1 MYDDYP
7 KAASNAA
14 KRALKYKE
22 ENGSSCGTSVG
33 WTRANQLASRESLS
47 ADTVKRTYSFLSR
60 SAQYK
65 DVPYDEGCGG
75 IMYDAW
81 GGTSMLAYARRKV
94 KEMQESRASVGGV
107 DGFTESVAAGL
118 KNKVK
123 EFNEANN
130 KYKVTATMLAKV
142 FKRGIGAYNTNPES
156 VRPSVKNAETWAYA
170 RVNSFLYAMKNEKFR
185 SGKHDTD
192 LFPEGHPLRSDS
204 DEEKERA
211 RVGTIDGVA
220 VYTTKEE
227 AAAAAEKMGCSGTH
241 EHQTEDG
248 KTVYM
253 PCSSHDSATDDGG
266 SSGDGYRSAQGVV
279 HKRSADGKVEVRA
292 EGDGTTVVGYAAV
305 FNSVTDLGSFREQI
319 SPEAF
324 TRVLEEAPDTVALL
338 NHDTNLVLGRTTSG
352 TLKLE
357 VDEVGLRY
365 ELQLGNQSYA
375 RDLAESMRRGDIN
388 KSSFAFT
395 IERESWQ
402 ENVRTVEEVRGLYDI
417 SVVTRPAYNASS
429 ADLRSEEAATCG
441 CSTKKELTKAAPAAP
456 APRKRAKLQEV
467 IKTKYTMKNSDQL
480 KSLRSSKL
488 TELNALVE
496 VAEAEARDYT
506 EAEVQR
512 QEQINKDV
520 AELDDQI
527 KRAEATEANV
537 QRFAQMG
544 ATAPKAETV
553 EASKMKQRYN
563 LQRALNDAAQGR
575 LSGVENEMH
584 QEALREAA
592 QFGIQLRGNVCIPQ
606 SFIEQRN
613 VYGNDASG
621 TPDTAVTTTATEV
634 APFIEALRPTP
645 IIQSLGAT
653 QLTGFVGDIKLPSMP
668 SDNASTP
675 AEGDAA
681 TAFSGAF
688 GSQTLSPQRFA
699 AEITLTKEA
708 LNQASGNMSD
718 VIARDFGNAIA
729 NAIDTHAFANIVNGG
744 KAVSGTTITPAAAD
758 ADLNSAQGTLVKGTG
773 AADNDLQA
781 TSTADVLRLWSAV
794 SDSGIGENGS
804 FVMRPAT
811 AGHLMSLAQVTNGT
825 ELMAGNRL
833 MGYNAVWS
841 TRVPRLNGTNVHA
854 DAVMT
859 LADADVDLGSG
870 FVSDIMFFGDFTH
883 MFWAT
888 WGGLSLTIDPFSG
901 ASAGT
906 VKIVADQYFD
916 AKLRHAGAIG
926 FMLSS
931 AEEVLGADS

>member
-33 WTRANQLASRESLS
+33 WRRATQLASRESLS

-60 SAQYK
+60 SAQHK
-65 DVPYDEGCGG
+65 DVPYNEGCGG

-81 GGTSMLAYARRKV
+81 GGTSMLSYTRQKV
-94 KEMQESRASVGGV
+94 KEMQKE
-107 DGFTESVAAGL
+107 TE
-118 KNKVK
+118 
-123 EFNEANN
+123 NE
-130 KYKVTATMLAKV
+130 
-142 FKRGIGAYNTNPES
+142 
-156 VRPSVKNAETWAYA
+156 
-170 RVNSFLYAMKNEKFR
+170 NS
-185 SGKHDTD
+185 
-192 LFPEGHPLRSDS
+192 
-204 DEEKERA
+204 RA
-211 RVGTIDGVA
+211 RVGEIDGVP
-220 VYTTKEE
+220 VYTTKDE
-227 AAAAAEKMGCSGTH
+227 AKAAAEKMGCSGTH
-241 EHQTEDG
+241 EHQTDDG

-253 PCSSHDSATDDGG
+253 PCASHDDAAG
-266 SSGDGYRSAQGVV
+266 GYRSAQGVV
-279 HKRSADGKVEVRA
+279 QQRAAEGEVEVRA

-319 SPEAF
+319 APEAF

-467 IKTKYTMKNSDQL
+467 YKTKYTMKNSDQL

-621 TPDTAVTTTATEV
+621 APDTAVTTTATEA
-634 APFIEALRPTP
+634 APLIEALRPTP
-645 IIQSLGAT
+645 IIESLGAT

-675 AEGDAA
+675 AEGVAA
-681 TAFSGAF
+681 TAFSGAM

-708 LNQASGNMSD
+708 LNQSTGNMSD

-729 NAIDTHAFANIVNGG
+729 NAIDTHAFAQIANGG
-744 KAVSGTTITPAAAD
+744 AGLSGVVITPTGANFAG
-758 ADLNSAQGTLVKGTG
+758 QGTLVKATESGT
-773 AADNDLQA
+773 NDLAA
-781 TSTADVLRLWSAV
+781 TTSADVVNLWSAV
-794 SDSGIGENGS
+794 SDAGVAENGS

-811 AGHLMSLAQVTNGT
+811 AGRLMTQAQVTNGT

-841 TRVPRLNGTNVHA
+841 TRVPKANLTNITADNVLTGGTAVAMGNVEA
-854 DAVMT
+854 D
-859 LADADVDLGSG
+859 LL
-870 FVSDIMFFGDFTH
+870 FFGDFSH
-883 MFWAT
+883 LFWAT

-916 AKLRHAGAIG
+916 AKLRHAAAVGY
-926 FMLSS
+926 MLSS
-931 AEEVLGADS
+931 NAVVAGADS